1 MPSGDLTALKTGTDG
16 LITFL
21 NLLFLSGEKPTNNNP
36 NQNGTSQN
44 DKYITNTHMIFLS
57 TLIIIYPT
65 M

>member
-1 MPSGDLTALKTGTDG
+1 MPSEDLTALKTGTDE

-21 NLLFLSGEKPTNNNP
+21 NLLFFSGEKPTNNNP

-44 DKYITNTHMIFLS
+44 DKYITNTHMLFLN
-57 TLIIIYPT
+57 LIKKEKKL